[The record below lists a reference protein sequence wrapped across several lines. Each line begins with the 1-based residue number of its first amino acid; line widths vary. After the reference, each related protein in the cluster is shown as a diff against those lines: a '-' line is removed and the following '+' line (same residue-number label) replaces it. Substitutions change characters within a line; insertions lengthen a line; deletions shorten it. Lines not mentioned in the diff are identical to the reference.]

1 MENKDGL
8 SACKLAANIGMF
20 ILLGLKLWS
29 NRYGVK
35 SASAPIKEGTCTNIR
50 QSCAVS
56 RKIIIVV
63 TYSCILLHKTPPECV
78 CAAALQGCHA
88 DDAGAGVLA
97 GNKYLQHSAPVVP
110 PWSGQQAIFFPEM
123 GIPLPSAGLLQLA
136 YPHSCQCHQMSEAR
150 CTVHEEKDA
159 MVTLSVGHF
168 SIQSSPA

>member
-1 MENKDGL
+1 MEQQTW
-8 SACKLAANIGMF
+8 CKI
-20 ILLGLKLWS
+20 S
-29 NRYGVK
+29 E
-35 SASAPIKEGTCTNIR
+35 SAPIKEGTCTNIR

-88 DDAGAGVLA
+88 DDAGADVLA

-123 GIPLPSAGLLQLA
+123 GVPLPSAGLLQLA

-159 MVTLSVGHF
+159 MVTLSAGHF
-168 SIQSSPA
+168 SIQSSPARGSLHLRQQAEFD